1 MVALRYWPATQDSH
15 APFNAVPADPASHTS
30 CCCYF
35 AEIARDALRWI
46 CTWAFGVGCTWY
58 AFVLSCF
65 VLIRAWNARK
75 AWHTASFRTCVPCW
89 AGSTLCLIVAYDASR
104 TSNLTLCTCFFSFEM
119 LMFSW
124 RAWKTIRCAS
134 LLIHRLRSFEYS
146 FFFFL
151 DEHIHNCSS
160 PKTIHR
166 KDYSST
172 ILQQFTFFLAHT
184 QRASFIKLVDWRF
197 KVPFSEV

>member
-58 AFVLSCF
+58 ASALSCF

-75 AWHTASFRTCVPCW
+75 AWHTASFRTCV
-89 AGSTLCLIVAYDASR
+89 
-104 TSNLTLCTCFFSFEM
+104 LCTCFFSFEM

-172 ILQQFTFFLAHT
+172 ILQLFT
-184 QRASFIKLVDWRF
+184 
-197 KVPFSEV
+197 

>member
-1 MVALRYWPATQDSH
+1 MHCVEFALGLLVLAAHDMHLLFPVSFWY
-15 APFNAVPADPASHTS
+15 VPGMHGRHDT
-30 CCCYF
+30 
-35 AEIARDALRWI
+35 L
-46 CTWAFGVGCTWY
+46 
-58 AFVLSCF
+58 L
-65 VLIRAWNARK
+65 
-75 AWHTASFRTCVPCW
+75 SFRTCVPCW

-184 QRASFIKLVDWRF
+184 QRASIISQKQKQKHKSW
-197 KVPFSEV
+197 KVEKNLSY